1 MADLAIT
8 SRDGNGVIT
17 ATVAT
22 ATASDT
28 LTYVK
33 NVNMT
38 VSLDNTTAGSLTI
51 NIVGTA
57 PSNSYPVAGTAST
70 MDLTTGFNVTVPA
83 GVKKYLNL
91 DKISAYLN
99 GTGVVTLSGAAGLK
113 ITVYK

>member
-51 NIVGTA
+51 NIKGTNPNA
-57 PSNSYPVAGTAST
+57 AYPVAGTAST
-70 MDLTTGFNVTVPA
+70 MDLTTGFNITVPA
-83 GVKKYLNL
+83 GVKKYINL
-91 DKISAYLN
+91 DKIAAYLD
-99 GTGVVTLSGAAGLK
+99 GTGVVALTGGAGLK